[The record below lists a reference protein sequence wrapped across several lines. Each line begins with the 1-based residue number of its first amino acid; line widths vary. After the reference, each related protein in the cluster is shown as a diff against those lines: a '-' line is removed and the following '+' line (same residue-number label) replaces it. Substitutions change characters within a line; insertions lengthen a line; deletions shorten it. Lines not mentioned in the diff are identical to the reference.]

1 MKNKMAK
8 IDQYFKERFEQYE
21 QPPPEATWS
30 RIHALLGHGRR
41 KARAILVFRIAA
53 GMALVF
59 SLGIGY
65 YMTTRSGDQATRSLV
80 TERPDTGSAT
90 ENERVPAT
98 AAVADPVAAPV
109 LHSPDRIRSMTRL
122 ASEQEAVSV
131 SAERTRATLP
141 IPGPGLAQIT
151 LHRDPQLLVAAK
163 PADLTGT
170 PASAND
176 RELNPEIGPE
186 MLPALQELPETAD
199 LKNDRWMLGSEF
211 APLYSYRNISSDY
224 LESSLV
230 NDLNEAENGLLSY
243 AGGIRVTFTT
253 NKRISVQSGLY
264 YSRYGQEKNKVETY
278 SYNNTEYTSQGN
290 AQATFL
296 TVTNSTGVIYS
307 NQPETAGFEELDQ
320 SSTSASPQS
329 SDFNGLNNFS
339 RADAPAGQETDLTVE
354 QRFDYLEIPLTV
366 KYKIIDRKFDFSLS
380 GGVVTNILVGN
391 TVNLEQNGDKIRFGK
406 TDDISLVNYLGSF
419 GLGFEYPI
427 AAGFAF
433 SLEPRVRYYLNPID
447 KTSQI
452 NVHPYSFGIFAG
464 VSYMF

>member
-1 MKNKMAK
+1 MAK
-8 IDQYFKERFEQYE
+8 IDLYFKERFEQYE
-21 QPPPEATWS
+21 QQPPEATWS
-30 RIHALLGHGRR
+30 RIRALLGHGRR
-41 KARAILVFRIAA
+41 KARVLLVFRIAA
-53 GMALVF
+53 GMALAF

-65 YMTTRSGDQATRSLV
+65 YMTTRTGNQATRSLV
-80 TERPDTGSAT
+80 SERPNTGSAV
-90 ENERVPAT
+90 ENKMTP
-98 AAVADPVAAPV
+98 AVAPDAAPV
-109 LHSPDRIRSMTRL
+109 LHHADRIRSRARL
-122 ASEQEAVSV
+122 APEHETVTV
-131 SAERTRATLP
+131 SADGTLANLP
-141 IPGPGLAQIT
+141 IPEPDLVKIT
-151 LHRDPQLLVAAK
+151 LRRDPQLLVAAE
-163 PADLTGT
+163 PAGLTGT
-170 PASAND
+170 PVSGNL
-176 RELNPEIGPE
+176 RESYPEE
-186 MLPALQELPETAD
+186 DQEVLPAFQEIPETAD

-224 LESSLV
+224 LESEMV
-230 NDLNEAENGLLSY
+230 NDLNEAESGMLSY

-264 YSRYGQEKNKVETY
+264 YSRYGQEKNKVETF
-278 SYNNTEYTSQGN
+278 SYNNTEYTSNGN
-290 AQATFL
+290 PQATFL
-296 TVTNSTGVIYS
+296 TVSNSTGVIYS
-307 NQPETAGFEELDQ
+307 NQPETAGFEKSDH
-320 SSTSASPQS
+320 SSTAASPE
-329 SDFNGLNNFS
+329 SDGFTGLNNFS
-339 RADAPAGQETDLTVE
+339 RTDASTAQETDFTVE

-464 VSYMF
+464 VSYIF